1 MKKEFFQNNRKALLS
16 LIENDS
22 IVVLHSG
29 YASFK
34 TADQMFPYVVNRNFY
49 YMSGIKQE
57 NVILVM
63 GKNNDVVF
71 EKLFIEEID
80 EVKAKWTGR
89 TLSKKEASDISGVE
103 EKDIMYLPSFENF
116 IFAMFQNARHATL
129 TANQIYLDLELR
141 RVPLYTTFSL
151 RLSKKIKD
159 DFPAILVKNCY
170 RLIVKLRTQ
179 KQPEEVELMVESI
192 ETTNRAILNVMKHHN
207 ELTVESLGEAYHDF
221 ILIKEGKEKSFNN
234 IIAAGHN
241 ATVLHYEENNSLIEE
256 NSLLLMDVGCYTDEY
271 SSDITRTFPVSGKFT
286 DRQKAVY
293 EVVLNCNKKCIEF
306 LKPGVT
312 FKEYNDYA
320 RKLLFEGCKELGI
333 VETEADLFK
342 YYYHSIGHS
351 LGLDVH
357 DPAVE
362 SDGILEGMV
371 LTVEPGLYIEEE
383 SIGIRIEDDVL
394 ITKDGA
400 VVLSKNIIKEVKDIE
415 EFMK

>member
-1 MKKEFFQNNRKALLS
+1 MVPRTPTIALLS

-234 IIAAGHN
+234 IIAA
-241 ATVLHYEENNSLIEE
+241 SL
-256 NSLLLMDVGCYTDEY
+256 
-271 SSDITRTFPVSGKFT
+271 
-286 DRQKAVY
+286 
-293 EVVLNCNKKCIEF
+293 
-306 LKPGVT
+306 
-312 FKEYNDYA
+312 
-320 RKLLFEGCKELGI
+320 
-333 VETEADLFK
+333 
-342 YYYHSIGHS
+342 
-351 LGLDVH
+351 
-357 DPAVE
+357 
-362 SDGILEGMV
+362 
-371 LTVEPGLYIEEE
+371 
-383 SIGIRIEDDVL
+383 
-394 ITKDGA
+394 
-400 VVLSKNIIKEVKDIE
+400 
-415 EFMK
+415 